1 MIKSL
6 RIEQLTRLIK
16 AEEQKGKQMSQE
28 TNSKKKKRDTLQK
41 MKYFPWIFILILI
54 IYLVYSGTYTVNET
68 SQAVVQTLGRYSYT
82 REPGLHFKLPWPI
95 QTVTILPVQSTQKM
109 ELGYYQDDT
118 GEYHSEEDDS
128 LMITADMN
136 VVNIDFFLEW
146 KISDPYKFLFASENP
161 EAVLRN
167 LLMSSVRSVVG
178 TKSIDD
184 ALVTGKYEIQNEVQ
198 DMLMEKLAVNDIGV
212 QILDVKV
219 NDSEPP
225 IEEVARAFRDVE
237 TAKQEKD
244 MAINKANEYKNRR
257 LPAARAK
264 ADEIVRAA
272 EAYKERRIAEAEGLR
287 DRYLAIYEE
296 YKNFPEISKK
306 RMYMDILQKALP
318 NINLIIDE
326 AGDVSKYMPLNG
338 AGKSEQILAQEE
350 AEKAVE
356 ASELG
361 KGGK

>member
-1 MIKSL
+1 MPQEKNSHKKPSALQRLKS
-6 RIEQLTRLIK
+6 I
-16 AEEQKGKQMSQE
+16 
-28 TNSKKKKRDTLQK
+28 
-41 MKYFPWIFILILI
+41 PWIIILI
-54 IYLVYSGTYTVNET
+54 IIVYLVYSGTYTVNET

-82 REPGLHFKLPWPI
+82 RDPGLHFKLPWPL

-118 GEYHSEEDDS
+118 GVYHSEEDDS
-128 LMITADMN
+128 LMITSDMN
-136 VVNIDFFLEW
+136 VVNIDFFMEW
-146 KISDPYKFLFASENP
+146 KISDPYKYLFASENP

-198 DMLMEKLAVNDIGV
+198 EMIMEKLAENDIGV
-212 QILDVKV
+212 QVLDVKV

-244 MAINKANEYKNRR
+244 MAINKANEYKNRK

-272 EAYKERRIAEAEGLR
+272 EAHKERRIAEAEGLR

-296 YKNFPEISKK
+296 YKKFPEISKK

-350 AEKAVE
+350 AEKAQDINNL
-356 ASELG
+356 S